1 MTTPPIGQAD
11 IQAALAEISSQT
23 PEQIEQ
29 STAIKWGARALAAW
43 SMAQGW
49 LAKQGYGPQYL
60 FWVVQAASFKHEALE
75 HAGWGP
81 AGLVDAL
88 KQQLAG
94 VP

>member
-1 MTTPPIGQAD
+1 MTNPISNEAV
-11 IQAALAEISSQT
+11 QAALQEISTQT

-43 SMAQGW
+43 MMAQAT
-49 LAKQGYGPQYL
+49 LVKQGNGPQYL
-60 FWVVQAASFKHEALE
+60 FWYKEAAMMKHEAVE

-88 KQQLAG
+88 KAQLQG